1 MITMNEKKL
10 EVSRSLSAQ
19 DLSAQIQDIRIA
31 DFAEKAYLD
40 YAVSVVKGRAIP
52 DVADGLK
59 PVQRRILFSMYQMSL
74 QVHAK
79 PVKSARVVGDV
90 LGKFHPHGD
99 QSAYDALVRLAQ
111 DFSLRYPLIEGQ
123 GNFGSRDGDSAAAMR
138 YTEARLSKYS
148 ELLLSEIDEGTVQ
161 FSQNYDGTMFEPTR
175 LPARLPICL
184 LNGSSGIAVGMATEI
199 PPHNITEVSTALLEI
214 LKEQNTPEKKI
225 LDIIQGPDFSGGG
238 KIISSREEIR
248 RVYVDGKGSLKTQ
261 GRWKI
266 ESLAGGQWQVVFF
279 ELPNGVSAQKV
290 LEEIE
295 ELTNPKVKNNRKV
308 LLPEQINSKHAVLGL
323 LGSVRDE
330 SGKES
335 SVRLV
340 FEPKSSRV
348 DESEFLNMI
357 LARTSLQSSVQLNL
371 VAIDLDNRPKVFSL
385 VEILNK
391 WLKYRVNTV
400 KLRSE
405 FRLKKVNQ
413 RLHILFG
420 RRKILK
426 SISEVIEIIRRS
438 DDPSFDLMGRFDLS
452 EEQVVD
458 ILEIRLRQ
466 LARLELKK
474 ISEELKK
481 LEVSQRN
488 LKGILK
494 SKKSLEKQVAEE
506 IRLDIEKFS
515 DSRRTLIEEAEQAVI
530 SSRVIKELATVVV
543 SANGWVR
550 VRNGHGY
557 DKNKFSFKTS
567 DYLFNTFECSTLDN
581 LLGISTLG
589 RVFSVPVS
597 TLPGIKGNGLP
608 FSSLTQMQ
616 GGEGLSCFI
625 AGSLDLKILLVTK
638 KGYGFKTTL
647 SSILSRKKSGK
658 LVIKLEKD
666 DQPLVAL
673 PMHSGNEGVG
683 FLSKGGYLHIIGGGE
698 IKTLLSGG
706 RGVRLVGLR
715 DNDKLLAS
723 CIVGEKGISVRGLRK
738 SGIRKTLDLSTK
750 KLLRFIG
757 KRGRKGKLI
766 SPDFT
771 AENMEEKSAA

>member
-1 MITMNEKKL
+1 MNEKKL

-290 LEEIE
+290 LEEIDNVKI
-295 ELTNPKVKNNRKV
+295 NPS
-308 LLPEQINSKHAVLGL
+308 LIQPSK
-323 LGSVRDE
+323 
-330 SGKES
+330 
-335 SVRLV
+335 
-340 FEPKSSRV
+340 
-348 DESEFLNMI
+348 
-357 LARTSLQSSVQLNL
+357 
-371 VAIDLDNRPKVFSL
+371 
-385 VEILNK
+385 EI
-391 WLKYRVNTV
+391 
-400 KLRSE
+400 
-405 FRLKKVNQ
+405 
-413 RLHILFG
+413 
-420 RRKILK
+420 K
-426 SISEVIEIIRRS
+426 SIGLFDVMINLHPEVQTQI
-438 DDPSFDLMGRFDLS
+438 
-452 EEQVVD
+452 
-458 ILEIRLRQ
+458 
-466 LARLELKK
+466 
-474 ISEELKK
+474 
-481 LEVSQRN
+481 
-488 LKGILK
+488 
-494 SKKSLEKQVAEE
+494 
-506 IRLDIEKFS
+506 
-515 DSRRTLIEEAEQAVI
+515 VI
-530 SSRVIKELATVVV
+530 STI
-543 SANGWVR
+543 
-550 VRNGHGY
+550 
-557 DKNKFSFKTS
+557 
-567 DYLFNTFECSTLDN
+567 
-581 LLGISTLG
+581 
-589 RVFSVPVS
+589 P
-597 TLPGIKGNGLP
+597 
-608 FSSLTQMQ
+608 Q
-616 GGEGLSCFI
+616 
-625 AGSLDLKILLVTK
+625 
-638 KGYGFKTTL
+638 
-647 SSILSRKKSGK
+647 
-658 LVIKLEKD
+658 
-666 DQPLVAL
+666 
-673 PMHSGNEGVG
+673 
-683 FLSKGGYLHIIGGGE
+683 
-698 IKTLLSGG
+698 
-706 RGVRLVGLR
+706 
-715 DNDKLLAS
+715 
-723 CIVGEKGISVRGLRK
+723 
-738 SGIRKTLDLSTK
+738 
-750 KLLRFIG
+750 
-757 KRGRKGKLI
+757 
-766 SPDFT
+766 
-771 AENMEEKSAA
+771 EEK